1 MITYVKVPIGTG
13 GVPACVACAMTKDIA
28 PLPLAAVDDALGRAA
43 ARVAPGAVFNVALT
57 GIEAFSHPELP
68 RLIGAARAHGADR
81 IRLSTDGRFLAQGG
95 NAYGAVSAGVTHLE
109 LVLVGGDAA
118 AHDRLTKRPGAFDS
132 ACAGAREFI
141 AAARS
146 SALLSGRIPL
156 CRHAVADAPATV
168 ALLASLGAVA
178 VELDASS
185 LNGSPAHAG
194 LLAAACETATV
205 NRVAAWVTGWDG
217 ELPVPYVT
225 PPWRTE
231 DGVAA

>member
-1 MITYVKVPIGTG
+1 MITYVEVPIGTG
-13 GVPACVACAMTKDIA
+13 GVPACAACATAENVA

-43 ARVAPGAVFNVALT
+43 ADVAPGTVLNVALT
-57 GIEAFSHPELP
+57 GLEAFSHPELP

-118 AHDRLTKRPGAFDS
+118 THDRLTKRPGAFEA
-132 ACAGAREFI
+132 ACAGAREF
-141 AAARS
+141 AVAART
-146 SALLSGRIPL
+146 SALLSGRVPL
-156 CRHAVADAPATV
+156 CRHAVAEAPATV

-185 LNGSPAHAG
+185 LTGSSEHAA

-217 ELPVPYVT
+217 DLPVPYVT

-231 DGVAA
+231 GGVAA